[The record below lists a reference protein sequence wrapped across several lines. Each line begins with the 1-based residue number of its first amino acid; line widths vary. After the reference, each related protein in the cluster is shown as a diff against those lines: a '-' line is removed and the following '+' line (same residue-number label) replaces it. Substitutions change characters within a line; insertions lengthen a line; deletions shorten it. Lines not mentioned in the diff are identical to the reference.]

1 MSQPE
6 AWLKDSSPNIP
17 SLSFQPMSRGNIYM
31 KGTDPSHPGLKR
43 GKERAVF
50 TGSPRTVK
58 GCDNRYFQGTKLL
71 VIFGRRPLVGQ
82 NTTIVSIYIAASGL
96 HKEWTI
102 KVNCVFEFRR
112 YNLEKRDVL
121 LVRGETTA
129 EGCCLFLVAWIC
141 DKRLVS
147 QETAPLAYIRVC
159 FAVLTS
165 NSAEHLPNSFWYI
178 LTNPSGRQP
187 MESVCEGSEKTWKVI
202 GQTFCLSQLDA
213 PY

>member
-1 MSQPE
+1 MCDFSSIYHAFHYHHRHHLLHPFPTKNLPSLYLPPTPSTPRVHKAYKSRGDRLAPLGMSQPE
-6 AWLKDSSPNIP
+6 ARLKDSSPNIP
-17 SLSFQPMSRGNIYM
+17 SLSFQPVSRGNIYM

-43 GKERAVF
+43 GEERAVF

-82 NTTIVSIYIAASGL
+82 NTTIDSIYIAASGL

-102 KVNCVFEFRR
+102 KVKCVFEFRR

-129 EGCCLFLVAWIC
+129 EGCC
-141 DKRLVS
+141 
-147 QETAPLAYIRVC
+147 
-159 FAVLTS
+159 
-165 NSAEHLPNSFWYI
+165 
-178 LTNPSGRQP
+178 
-187 MESVCEGSEKTWKVI
+187 SVFGS
-202 GQTFCLSQLDA
+202 LNLR
-213 PY
+213 

>member
-6 AWLKDSSPNIP
+6 ARLKDSSPNIP
-17 SLSFQPMSRGNIYM
+17 SLPFQPASRGNIYM

-43 GKERAVF
+43 GKDRAVF

-71 VIFGRRPLVGQ
+71 VIFGWRPLVGE

-102 KVNCVFEFRR
+102 KVKCVFEFRR
-112 YNLEKRDVL
+112 YNLEKGDVL

-129 EGCCLFLVAWIC
+129 EGCCSFLA
-141 DKRLVS
+141 
-147 QETAPLAYIRVC
+147 A
-159 FAVLTS
+159 
-165 NSAEHLPNSFWYI
+165 
-178 LTNPSGRQP
+178 
-187 MESVCEGSEKTWKVI
+187 
-202 GQTFCLSQLDA
+202 
-213 PY
+213 